1 MRNVYPFQVPASEQ
15 TIAQRGAA
23 PYANF
28 RVTTHDEL
36 NRAGR
41 AGENQLVELAAQ
53 AANAVVP
60 DAVRTDG
67 FTPER
72 AAVEFSLDE

>member
-1 MRNVYPFQVPASEQ
+1 MKRVYPFQVPAKEQ
-15 TIAQRGAA
+15 TAMSHGPMPRG
-23 PYANF
+23 NF

-41 AGENQLVELAAQ
+41 AGENQLAELVAAQ
-53 AANAVVP
+53 DKSVVQEQMG
-60 DAVRTDG
+60 DAG
-67 FTPER
+67 LTPEQ